1 MATLGV
7 PTPVTGSHPGSAL
20 NPSVLHP
27 GFDPSVISLNAA
39 WKEDEY
45 IYGGMRQALKRIH
58 RRRQRTVGL
67 MKPMV
72 LFPAAM
78 RASLIAER
86 KAAMTGVDAEVPY
99 TGSQT
104 SSTATE

>member
-1 MATLGV
+1 M
-7 PTPVTGSHPGSAL
+7 
-20 NPSVLHP
+20 
-27 GFDPSVISLNAA
+27 
-39 WKEDEY
+39 
-45 IYGGMRQALKRIH
+45 
-58 RRRQRTVGL
+58 
-67 MKPMV
+67 